1 MLKTAHD
8 AEEFMR
14 TGARVSPSWP
24 GGDLRGRIR
33 CSRLISRRSRQNPL
47 QTGRAIRFQH
57 IYQTWSR

>member
-24 GGDLRGRIR
+24 GKRTVG
-33 CSRLISRRSRQNPL
+33 QN
-47 QTGRAIRFQH
+47 H
-57 IYQTWSR
+57 SK